1 MSGSIS
7 SSDSEETSFVLTEQE
22 RILKSSNI
30 FKQKEQSN
38 NKCSKHPNKKAKYYV
53 QCDKTKQFCS
63 KCALTLAL
71 KGLKIEETQENQHE
85 VLRQQ
90 RINRF
95 QELLQQIMEQ
105 CTHKSQ
111 EFSNIE
117 TISSKQLLEHQ
128 ESCQQ
133 FFDSVIQTA
142 NQLKQ
147 TYLQKFQNDHHM
159 LLNSIQSK
167 ANQIKQIDA
176 QIKQFQI
183 DIEKN
188 HNNIVKKMDM
198 KPFEDIMSRYEK
210 RVLQTKE
217 QLQEC
222 TQEFQAKPI
231 KFEQS
236 QILADMN
243 KMCYNLLLLKSED
256 SSTSNNH
263 SLQIKLENSPKIRQ
277 NTNNSPVDMK
287 VFEMLEAEDIYQSTY
302 SNPIKDHTQSP
313 IRILQQ
319 QQQSSQQQI
328 QKSKSKS
335 NTYSN
340 PTSTI
345 QNSRRESRTNTPES
359 WQQTNYIQKNNQLI
373 TQNER
378 ESYKHNISVG
388 EQLNSQK
395 CLNKQLEM
403 NEKYYVQ
410 KNEKQK
416 TSSEFDK
423 NNEQSN
429 QQLINN
435 LNQLYMQK
443 HNKDT
448 DRKSFED
455 GLQLTPKH
463 QKNMTAAGP
472 QTFKLLT
479 NHASQRSQYQ
489 YPQVNNN
496 LFEQKSQKEFSKTNY
511 DSLPNQ
517 KSLTPL
523 HQEPQSRNNQQ
534 LNQKIDNHQNR
545 RSNSK
550 QPKQPSFD
558 QIEGKR
564 QYIIANINSQQY
576 TSQPSQYVQN
586 EDTLKDRILKELCS
600 HPGESIYN
608 QVLKLNSQQ
617 KQKNQKLISKEN
629 VEQSTTVRNKNNNG
643 FLCVKKQSYQ
653 Q

>member
-38 NKCSKHPNKKAKYYV
+38 NKCAKHPNKKAKYYV
-53 QCDKTKQFCS
+53 QCDKSKQFCS
-63 KCALTLAL
+63 KCALNLAL
-71 KGLKIEETQENQHE
+71 KGLKIEEKQENQHE
-85 VLRQQ
+85 IQRQQ
-90 RINRF
+90 RIHRF
-95 QELLQQIMEQ
+95 QELLLQIKKQ
-105 CTHKSQ
+105 CTNKSL
-111 EFSNIE
+111 EFNNIE
-117 TISSKQLLEHQ
+117 EISSKQLLEHQ
-128 ESCQQ
+128 ENCSQ

-147 TYLQKFQNDHHM
+147 TYLQKFQNDHQ
-159 LLNSIQSK
+159 LLLKSIQTK
-167 ANQIKQIDA
+167 NIQIKQIDA
-176 QIKQFQI
+176 QLKQFQI

-188 HNNIVKKMDM
+188 HENIVKKMDM

-222 TQEFQAKPI
+222 NQEFQVKPI

-243 KMCYNLLLLKSED
+243 KMCYNLLLLKSDD
-256 SSTSNNH
+256 SSTSD
-263 SLQIKLENSPKIRQ
+263 SVQIKLENSPKIRQ

-287 VFEMLEAEDIYQSTY
+287 VFEILEAEDIYQSTY

-313 IRILQQ
+313 ITIHQQ
-319 QQQSSQQQI
+319 QQQQI
-328 QKSKSKS
+328 QKSRT
-335 NTYSN
+335 NAYSN

-359 WQQTNYIQKNNQLI
+359 WQQKTFIQKNNPII
-373 TQNER
+373 TPNER
-378 ESYKHNISVG
+378 DSYKHNISLG
-388 EQLNSQK
+388 EQVNSQK
-395 CLNKQLEM
+395 CLNKQLEL
-403 NEKYYVQ
+403 NEKYFVQ
-410 KNEKQK
+410 QNEKQK

-423 NNEQSN
+423 LNEQSN
-429 QQLINN
+429 QLLINN
-435 LNQLYMQK
+435 LSQFCMQK
-443 HNKDT
+443 NSKDT
-448 DRKSFED
+448 DRKSFEEKE
-455 GLQLTPKH
+455 QLTPKH
-463 QKNMTAAGP
+463 QKNMTSVGP
-472 QTFKLLT
+472 QTFKLIT

-496 LFEQKSQKEFSKTNY
+496 LFEQKSQKEFQKTNY

-534 LNQKIDNHQNR
+534 QQHQKIDFQQNR

-564 QYIIANINSQQY
+564 QFIQANINSQQY
-576 TSQPSQYVQN
+576 ISQPSQHASN

-617 KQKNQKLISKEN
+617 KLKNQKLISKEN
-629 VEQSTTVRNKNNNG
+629 VEQSTTVRTKNGNG

>member
-7 SSDSEETSFVLTEQE
+7 SSDSEETSFALTEQE

-30 FKQKEQSN
+30 FKRKEQSN
-38 NKCSKHPNKKAKYYV
+38 NKCAKHPNKKAKYYV
-53 QCDKTKQFCS
+53 QCDKSKQFCS

-85 VLRQQ
+85 IQREQ

-95 QELLQQIMEQ
+95 QELLQQVMDQ
-105 CTHKSQ
+105 CTSKSM
-111 EFSNIE
+111 EFNNIE
-117 TISSKQLLEHQ
+117 KISAKQLLEHQ

-159 LLNSIQSK
+159 LLNSIQVK
-167 ANQIKQIDA
+167 ATQIKQIDA

-188 HNNIVKKMDM
+188 HENIVKKMDM

-222 TQEFQAKPI
+222 SQEFQLKPI

-243 KMCYNLLLLKSED
+243 KMCYNLLLLKSDD
-256 SSTSNNH
+256 SSTSDRH

-277 NTNNSPVDMK
+277 NTNSSPLDMK
-287 VFEMLEAEDIYQSTY
+287 VFEILEAEDIYQSTC

-313 IRILQQ
+313 ITMHKLQQ
-319 QQQSSQQQI
+319 QQIQI
-328 QKSKSKS
+328 SKTNS
-335 NTYSN
+335 NAYSN

-345 QNSRRESRTNTPES
+345 QYSRRESRANTPES
-359 WQQTNYIQKNNQLI
+359 WHQNTYIQKNNPLI
-373 TQNER
+373 TPNER

-388 EQLNSQK
+388 EQVNSQK
-395 CLNKQLEM
+395 CLNKQLDL
-403 NEKYYVQ
+403 NEKYYAQ
-410 KNEKQK
+410 QNDKQK
-416 TSSEFDK
+416 TSSELDK
-423 NNEQSN
+423 INDQSN
-429 QQLINN
+429 QPLIKN
-435 LNQLYMQK
+435 LSQLYMQK
-443 HNKDT
+443 DTKDT
-448 DRKSFED
+448 ERKSFED
-455 GLQLTPKH
+455 RQQLTPKH

-472 QTFKLLT
+472 QTFKLIT

-489 YPQVNNN
+489 YPQVNSN
-496 LFEQKSQKEFSKTNY
+496 LLEQKSQKEFQKINY

-523 HQEPQSRNNQQ
+523 HQEPLARINQQ
-534 LNQKIDNHQNR
+534 QQQYQKTDNHQNK

-550 QPKQPSFD
+550 VKQPSFD
-558 QIEGKR
+558 HIDGKR
-564 QYIIANINSQQY
+564 QFILANINSQQY
-576 TSQPSQYVQN
+576 TSQTSQHASN
-586 EDTLKDRILKELCS
+586 EDTLKERILKELCS
-600 HPGESIYN
+600 HPGESIYT

-617 KQKNQKLISKEN
+617 KIKNQKLISKEN
-629 VEQSTTVRNKNNNG
+629 VEQSTTVRTKNGNG
-643 FLCVKKQSYQ
+643 FLSVKKQSYQ

>member
-1 MSGSIS
+1 MSGQIS
-7 SSDSEETSFVLTEQE
+7 SSDSEETSFVLIEQE

-30 FKQKEQSN
+30 FKRKEQSN
-38 NKCSKHPNKKAKYYV
+38 NKCAKHPNKKAKYYV
-53 QCDKTKQFCS
+53 QCDKSKQFCS
-63 KCALTLAL
+63 KCALNLAL

-85 VLRQQ
+85 IQRQQ
-90 RINRF
+90 RIHRF
-95 QELLQQIMEQ
+95 QELLKQIMEQ
-105 CTHKSQ
+105 CTNRSQ
-111 EFSNIE
+111 EFNNIE
-117 TISSKQLLEHQ
+117 KISSKQLLEHQ

-147 TYLQKFQNDHHM
+147 TYLQKFQYDHHI
-159 LLNSIQSK
+159 LLNSIHTK
-167 ANQIKQIDA
+167 ANQIKQIDE
-176 QIKQFQI
+176 QLKQFQI
-183 DIEKN
+183 DIDKN
-188 HNNIVKKMDM
+188 HENIVKKMDM

-222 TQEFQAKPI
+222 NQEFQVKPI

-243 KMCYNLLLLKSED
+243 KMCYNLLLLKSDD
-256 SSTSNNH
+256 SSTSDSH
-263 SLQIKLENSPKIRQ
+263 SVQIKLENSPKIRQ
-277 NTNNSPVDMK
+277 NTNNSPLDMK
-287 VFEMLEAEDIYQSTY
+287 VFEMLEAEDIYQSTC
-302 SNPIKDHTQSP
+302 SNPIKDHNQSP
-313 IRILQQ
+313 ITIHQLQ
-319 QQQSSQQQI
+319 QQQI
-328 QKSKSKS
+328 QKSKV
-335 NTYSN
+335 NAYSN

-345 QNSRRESRTNTPES
+345 QNSRRESRANTPES
-359 WQQTNYIQKNNQLI
+359 WHQKTYIQKNNPLI
-373 TQNER
+373 TPNER

-403 NEKYYVQ
+403 NDKYYVQ
-410 KNEKQK
+410 QNEKQK
-416 TSSEFDK
+416 TSQEFDK
-423 NNEQSN
+423 INEQSN
-429 QQLINN
+429 QPLINN
-435 LNQLYMQK
+435 LNQLYIQK
-443 HNKDT
+443 NSKDT

-455 GLQLTPKH
+455 KQQLTPKH

-496 LFEQKSQKEFSKTNY
+496 LFEQKSQKEFQKINY

-523 HQEPQSRNNQQ
+523 HQEPQSRNNNQQ
-534 LNQKIDNHQNR
+534 YQKIDNHQNK

-550 QPKQPSFD
+550 QAKQPSFD
-558 QIEGKR
+558 HIDGKR
-564 QYIIANINSQQY
+564 QFILANVNSQQY
-576 TSQPSQYVQN
+576 ISQPSQHVSN

-608 QVLKLNSQQ
+608 QVLKLNNQQ
-617 KQKNQKLISKEN
+617 KIKNQKLISKEN
-629 VEQSTTVRNKNNNG
+629 IEQSTTVRNKNSNA
-643 FLCVKKQSYQ
+643 FLSVKKQSYQ

>member
-1 MSGSIS
+1 MNRSIS

-38 NKCSKHPNKKAKYYV
+38 NKCLKHPNKKAKYYV
-53 QCDKTKQFCS
+53 QCDKSKQFCS

-85 VLRQQ
+85 ILRQQ

-95 QELLQQIMEQ
+95 QELLQQIKEQ
-105 CTHKSQ
+105 CANKSL
-111 EFSNIE
+111 EFNNLE
-117 TISSKQLLEHQ
+117 AISGKQLQEHQ
-128 ESCQQ
+128 DSCSQ

-147 TYLQKFQNDHHM
+147 TYLQKFQNDHYL
-159 LLNSIQSK
+159 LLNSIQTK
-167 ANQIKQIDA
+167 TIQIKQIDA
-176 QIKQFQI
+176 QLKQFQI

-188 HNNIVKKMDM
+188 HENIVKKMDM

-222 TQEFQAKPI
+222 SQEFQVKPI

-243 KMCYNLLLLKSED
+243 KMCYNLLLLKSDE
-256 SSTSNNH
+256 SSTSDSH
-263 SLQIKLENSPKIRQ
+263 SVQIKLENSPKIRQ

-287 VFEMLEAEDIYQSTY
+287 VFEMLEGEDIYQSTY

-313 IRILQQ
+313 ITIHQQ
-319 QQQSSQQQI
+319 QQQI
-328 QKSKSKS
+328 QKSIT
-335 NTYSN
+335 NTS
-340 PTSTI
+340 SII

-359 WQQTNYIQKNNQLI
+359 WQQKTFLQKNNQLI
-373 TQNER
+373 TPNER

-388 EQLNSQK
+388 EQINSQK

-403 NEKYYVQ
+403 NEKYFVQ
-410 KNEKQK
+410 HNEKQK
-416 TSSEFDK
+416 TSSEFEK
-423 NNEQSN
+423 PHEQSN
-429 QQLINN
+429 QILINN
-435 LNQLYMQK
+435 LSQLYMQK
-443 HNKDT
+443 NSKDT
-448 DRKSFED
+448 DRKSFEEKE
-455 GLQLTPKH
+455 QLTPKH
-463 QKNMTAAGP
+463 QKNITSTGP
-472 QTFKLLT
+472 QTFKLIT
-479 NHASQRSQYQ
+479 NHVSQRSQYQ

-496 LFEQKSQKEFSKTNY
+496 LFEQKCQKEYSKTNY

-523 HQEPQSRNNQQ
+523 HQEPQTRNNQQ
-534 LNQKIDNHQNR
+534 QLYQKIDSNQNK

-550 QPKQPSFD
+550 QTKQPSFD
-558 QIEGKR
+558 QIDGKR
-564 QYIIANINSQQY
+564 QFILANINSQQY
-576 TSQPSQYVQN
+576 TSQPSQHASN

-617 KQKNQKLISKEN
+617 KLKNQKLISKEN
-629 VEQSTTVRNKNNNG
+629 IEQSSTVRNKNG
-643 FLCVKKQSYQ
+643 TGLLCGKKQSYQ